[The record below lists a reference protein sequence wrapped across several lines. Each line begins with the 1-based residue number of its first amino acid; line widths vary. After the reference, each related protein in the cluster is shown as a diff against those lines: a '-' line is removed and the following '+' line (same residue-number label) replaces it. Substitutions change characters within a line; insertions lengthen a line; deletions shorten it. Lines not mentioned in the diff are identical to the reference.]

1 MIDYELAEQAVL
13 SSMLHDESGLAT
25 AQAGEA
31 LTKDDFSSMDRS
43 TIFETCLRL
52 SPCNEIDLIIEH
64 PDLKDEILFLSEK
77 YGGGGIERYIEY
89 LINHRN
95 TRSVERALWQANDD
109 LKESKPAEEISQTF
123 VNTIAKSLSQR
134 KGVVSCGAASK
145 EAFEEF
151 LELDAVG
158 TKEFPTGW

>member
-13 SSMLHDESGLAT
+13 SSMLHDESGVAT

-31 LTKDDFSSMDRS
+31 LSKDDFSTTDRS

-64 PDLKDEILFLSEK
+64 AHLKDEILFLSEK

-95 TRSVERALWQANDD
+95 TLSLIH
-109 LKESKPAEEISQTF
+109 IS
-123 VNTIAKSLSQR
+123 
-134 KGVVSCGAASK
+134 
-145 EAFEEF
+145 E
-151 LELDAVG
+151 
-158 TKEFPTGW
+158 PTRPY